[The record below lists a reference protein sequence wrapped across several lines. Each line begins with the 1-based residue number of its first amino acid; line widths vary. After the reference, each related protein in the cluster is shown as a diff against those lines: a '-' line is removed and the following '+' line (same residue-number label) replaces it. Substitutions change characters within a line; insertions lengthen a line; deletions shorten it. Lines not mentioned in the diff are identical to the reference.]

1 MTIRRR
7 IAPLC
12 AAITLLLCA
21 QSQAATHTPSSA
33 YALTRGVPEV
43 DAGIE
48 RSQGRYAA
56 DGAAIELYTPNFKAQ
71 RSTPTRMAKDFLA
84 ARHLD
89 LGLTAQ
95 EEAGLSIR
103 ATRSDSDF
111 SVVRFTQ
118 HQQGL
123 PVFGSDLAVSV
134 DPAGNVIFVANATV
148 RGLTEVNTAEQ
159 VKSADA
165 LDLAKK
171 YLGTAATRHETIEK
185 VIYQDADGSTHL
197 AWHATIIAT
206 DGLRGTWELI
216 VDAHSGDVLRAEDTN
231 AYVDGTAK
239 VFFPD
244 PLSSTR
250 SVYGTTGYV
259 DGNDADTAQLTA
271 ARVDV
276 TLRDITLSGGNYSL
290 NGPYA
295 VCWEWEAPNDNDC
308 PVQSSSVFDFTRT
321 HLNFEAT
328 NAYYHLDTFM
338 RYVNVTLGI
347 PAMPRRYTGG
357 IRFDAH
363 GEGGDDNSH
372 YNSGTD
378 ELVFGEGG
386 VDDAEDADVLIH
398 ELGHAIHNWVTSGGL
413 SQVQGLSEGTGD
425 YLAMAYSHDF
435 PNQWTRSD
443 PAYYW
448 VFSWDGHNPFWA
460 GRITNYQMQTTYQTL
475 STSMYTAAQYWSSCN
490 REARE
495 AVGGAVMD
503 KAFLKGLSMTTT
515 SSNQKAAAQAIINAA
530 ATLGYTQAQI
540 NAIGVAYNS
549 GNTGG
554 NTGCT
559 YQVTVP
565 TAVGGPVANVTPTS
579 LSGTAEAGAS
589 TTAALS
595 VGNTGSAALT
605 WNIDTSNAANCA
617 TPATVSWISFAPA
630 SGSTAQGTSTPVTV
644 NLDASALSSGSY
656 NTNVCVRSNATATPV
671 VAVPVTFTVTAPDD
685 TIFADGFDEEGT
697 PTCSPEQLFQDPGFE
712 ATVDFENPFW
722 TSLDSL
728 SGTSMCDETCDDGGT
743 IVAHAGDW
751 FSWFGGWDQANTS
764 SLSQS
769 VVFPSGQSRWLNYWM
784 INQIGGDPTAS
795 LKLSIDGTLVQ
806 TITPGSGGSTWERA
820 SFAIPALYL
829 DGQSHVVKFDWTAN
843 SPAAEVGGAMLDDVT
858 LDCTQ
863 SPARATPAPV
873 IPAAIARKRAH

>member
-12 AAITLLLCA
+12 AAITLLLCT
-21 QSQAATHTPSSA
+21 QSQAASYTPYSA
-33 YALTRGVPEV
+33 DALTRGVPQV

-71 RSTPTRMAKDFLA
+71 RSTPARMAKDFLA

-134 DPAGNVIFVANATV
+134 DPDGNVIFVANATV
-148 RGLTEVNTAEQ
+148 RGLTEVDTVERINNANA
-159 VKSADA
+159 VAI
-165 LDLAKK
+165 AKH
-171 YLGTAATRHETIEK
+171 YLGTTATRHESAEK
-185 VIYQDADGSTHL
+185 VIYQSADKNSHL
-197 AWHATIIAT
+197 AWHIALSPA
-206 DGLRGTWELI
+206 DGLAGNWELM
-216 VDAHSGDVLRAEDTN
+216 VDAHSGEVLRAEDTN
-231 AYVDGTAK
+231 QYVDGTAK
-239 VFFPD
+239 VFYPD

-250 SVYGTTGYV
+250 SVYGTAGYV

-295 VCWEWEAPNDNDC
+295 VCWAWEAPVDNDC
-308 PVQSSSVFDFTRT
+308 PVQTSSVFDFTRS
-321 HLNFEAT
+321 HLSFEAT
-328 NAYYHLDTFM
+328 NAYYHLDTFL
-338 RYVNVTLGI
+338 RYVNLTLGVT
-347 PAMPRRYTGG
+347 AMPRRYTGG
-357 IRFDAH
+357 IRYDAH
-363 GEGGDDNSH
+363 GENGDDNSH
-372 YNSGTD
+372 YWSVTD
-378 ELVFGEGG
+378 ELIFGEGG

-398 ELGHAIHNWVTSGGL
+398 ELGHAIHAWVTNFS
-413 SQVQGLSEGTGD
+413 SSTSQGLGEGTGD
-425 YLAMAYSHDF
+425 YLATAYSHDF
-435 PNQWTRSD
+435 PNQWTPAD

-448 VFSWDGHNPFWA
+448 TFGWDGHNPFWA
-460 GRITNYQMQTTYQTL
+460 GRVTNYQLQFTYQTIP
-475 STSMYTAAQYWSSCN
+475 SGNHIPGQYWASCN
-490 REARE
+490 RVARE
-495 AVGGAVMD
+495 AIGGVLMD
-503 KAFLKGLSMTTT
+503 KAFLKGLSMTTS
-515 SSNQKAAAQAIINAA
+515 SSNQKAAAQAVINAA

-540 NAIGVAYNS
+540 DAIGVAYNS

-559 YQVTVP
+559 YAVTVP

-579 LSGTAEAGAS
+579 LGSTAEAGAS
-589 TTAALS
+589 TTAALTI
-595 VGNTGSAALT
+595 GNTGSATLT
-605 WNIDTSNAANCA
+605 WNIDTSSAANCA
-617 TPATVSWISFAPA
+617 TPATVSWISFAPTN
-630 SGSTAQGTSTPVTV
+630 GSTAQGTSTPVTV
-644 NLDASALSSGSY
+644 NLDASALTSGSY
-656 NTNVCVRSNATATPV
+656 NTNVCVHSNDTATPV

-697 PTCSPEQLFQDPGFE
+697 PTCSPEQLFEDPGFE

-722 TSLDSL
+722 TGFDSGG
-728 SGTSMCDETCDDGGT
+728 GTTMCDDTCDDGGSV
-743 IVAHAGDW
+743 VARTGIW
-751 FSWFGGWDQANTS
+751 FSWLGGWNVPNTA

-769 VVFPSGQSRWLNYWM
+769 VVFPAGQSRWLNYWM
-784 INQIGGDPTAS
+784 INQIGVDSTAS

-806 TITPGSGGSTWERA
+806 TITPGSGGSTWEPA
-820 SFAIPALYL
+820 SFEIPALYL
-829 DGQSHVVKFDWTAN
+829 DGQSHAVKFDWTA
-843 SPAAEVGGAMLDDVT
+843 SAPGGAIGGAMLDDVT
-858 LDCTQ
+858 LDCSQ
-863 SPARATPAPV
+863 SPARATPATT
-873 IPAAIARKRAH
+873 IPAAIARKRTH